1 MDVHEGWLLEALKGR
16 KADTAVHSFLLND
29 VVRDAN
35 VLLNTWDLS
44 RVRLTRGGV
53 KHTFDLTT
61 DPAPDVWL
69 EDGDAIEIPELGGA
83 APATEAK

>member
-1 MDVHEGWLLEALKGR
+1 
-16 KADTAVHSFLLND
+16 
-29 VVRDAN
+29 
-35 VLLNTWDLS
+35 LS